1 MRIYFLILLSLTFLY
16 GQDDCTDSN
25 VICGCTD
32 STACDYNP
40 EATLE
45 TGCFT
50 NDDDTYSNCDD
61 GTTGCDCNNDCGGST
76 SLDDCGNCSGTN
88 TYNAAMDE
96 CGVCD
101 GNGLGTGTYF
111 TGCWDLIEYCYSDL
125 LTCENQSEAVDCN
138 SLDYCP
144 FNPEDC
150 EDGTIGCECIDES
163 NIDNYSQVYIEFC
176 GESAGSDGCYGPFY
190 EDTCVP
196 TDFSSVFLSS
206 KQAFYYIESVTIDGA
221 QVEADDWVGAFNGNV
236 CVGARQWD
244 TSECGGGVCAV
255 PVMGVDFLLPE
266 ETEGYIQPGETP
278 AFQIYDASANMYYDA
293 QVSDDISWTD
303 QALEQIYE
311 LKYENPLSIYDQITP
326 DTYSIY
332 NIYPNPFNP
341 ITNIEYSLLENA
353 YIELFVYNIH
363 GKHIQTLVQGFQT
376 AGYHS
381 INWNASNYPS
391 GIYFIR
397 LESGAYS
404 KTQKVVLFK

>member
-16 GQDDCTDSN
+16 AQDDCTDSN

-32 STACDYNP
+32 IIACDYNP
-40 EATLE
+40 EATLDS
-45 TGCFT
+45 GCFT
-50 NDDDTYSNCDD
+50 NSDDDAYSNCED
-61 GTTGCDCNNDCGGST
+61 GTTGCDCNNECGGSAFQDGC
-76 SLDDCGNCSGTN
+76 SNCVGGKTIYTIN
-88 TYNAAMDE
+88 HFKDE
-96 CGVCD
+96 CGICGYQTAGPGPQVLCCD
-101 GNGLGTGTYF
+101 ASYQCNSIDCPFCPDDCPDGTTGT
-111 TGCWDLIEYCYSDL
+111 
-125 LTCENQSEAVDCN
+125 
-138 SLDYCP
+138 P
-144 FNPEDC
+144 
-150 EDGTIGCECIDES
+150 DGTLYS
-163 NIDNYSQVYIEFC
+163 NI
-176 GESAGSDGCYGPFY
+176 
-190 EDTCVP
+190 CVP

-244 TSECGGGVCAV
+244 TSECGGGVCDV
-255 PVMGVDFLLPE
+255 PVMGVDFLLSE
-266 ETEGYIQPGETP
+266 ETEGYIQPGEIP

-353 YIELFVYNIH
+353 DIELFVYNIH

-391 GIYFIR
+391 SIYFIR